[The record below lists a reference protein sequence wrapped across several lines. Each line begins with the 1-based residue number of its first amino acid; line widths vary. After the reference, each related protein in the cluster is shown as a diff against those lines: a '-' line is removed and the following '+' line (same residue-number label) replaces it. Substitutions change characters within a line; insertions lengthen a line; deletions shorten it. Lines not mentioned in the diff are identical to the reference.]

1 MRIQPFKPTSLQ
13 ALIQGYDAWATTYD
27 RDVREMGYCTPAH
40 VAEAVCRLIANR
52 DALLL
57 DVGVGTGL
65 LGEALYRRG
74 YRNLAGMDAS
84 HGMLKQAARK
94 GIYRLLCEMKLGASL
109 GYAHR
114 SFDGLIAAGVFSSGY
129 VPSEALTALDPIVR
143 SGGWVVFSLKW
154 DGNIKEPFLA
164 EIRRLEKMG
173 RWQALT
179 ASAVYTS
186 WAHTDPGILA
196 RVLVYRVL

>member
-1 MRIQPFKPTSLQ
+1 
-13 ALIQGYDAWATTYD
+13 
-27 RDVREMGYCTPAH
+27 MGYCTPAH
-40 VAEAVCRLIANR
+40 VAEETCRLITHR
-52 DALLL
+52 DASLL

-74 YRNLAGMDAS
+74 YRNLVGMDAS

-94 GIYRLLCEMKLGASL
+94 GIYRLLCQMRLGASL

-114 SFDGLIAAGVFSSGY
+114 SFDGLIAAGVLSSGY
-129 VPSEALTALDPIVR
+129 VPPEALTALDHIVR

-164 EIRRLEKMG
+164 EIRRLEEMG
-173 RWQALT
+173 RWQALA
-179 ASAVYTS
+179 ASAVYPS